1 MFAAQTRIRDHERV
15 TTLIQRWRVVERP
28 PAVPTTSLGPR
39 ARSESPRRAR
49 RWDVHISKVVCKR
62 VLLTTLEIYDINE
75 FGDIVYFQTCLQ
87 RTLPEIATTVVA
99 NAVHALCRCVL
110 LRDVIIQ
117 AGCVVTGGIQFC
129 LLYPRRSL
137 RHVHI
142 REANISRRWCHK
154 LFLNMISS
162 SPTCGAVLY
171 VF

>member
-28 PAVPTTSLGPR
+28 PAVPTTSLEPR
-39 ARSESPRRAR
+39 ARSESPRRDHH
-49 RWDVHISKVVCKR
+49 WDVHISKVVSKR
-62 VLLTTLEIYDINE
+62 VLLTTLEIYE

-87 RTLPEIATTVVA
+87 RTLPEIATTVAA

-117 AGCVVTGGIQFC
+117 AECVVTGGVQIC

-137 RHVHI
+137 RHVHLLKAD
-142 REANISRRWCHK
+142 R
-154 LFLNMISS
+154 
-162 SPTCGAVLY
+162 
-171 VF
+171 